1 MGYLMR
7 IIRQDIRISRKVMK
21 DYYKTNKKEFI
32 SHINQYGVWGF
43 IYGKG
48 GITGIKRLQH

>member
-1 MGYLMR
+1 
-7 IIRQDIRISRKVMK
+7 MK

-32 SHINQYGVWGF
+32 SHINQYWYWGF